1 MDNFNDMFMVFLLLF
16 WALGPEGGLSGYQCV
31 CKRLKR
37 STETSG
43 GREKHSGSDTGSP
56 LWGRG
61 PAGADQSWR
70 ERLWTLSQK
79 TADSSRTKP
88 QKPGISFKQTRS
100 QNILHFT
107 HGDQNSRH
115 LYRSA
120 TLRATTYTCLPNV
133 YL

>member
-1 MDNFNDMFMVFLLLF
+1 MFMVFLLLF
-16 WALGPEGGLSGYQCV
+16 GALAPEGGLSVISVCV
-31 CKRLKR
+31 CVCVSVWRDLLRRLAER
-37 STETSG
+37 
-43 GREKHSGSDTGSP
+43 RAEKHSGSDTGSP

-100 QNILHFT
+100 ENILHFT
-107 HGDQNSRH
+107 HGDHNSRH